1 MGVRNMPHDEEA
13 ENGRRR
19 KLADNATINAFARK
33 WRTKVFEHSCREI
46 ENCAFG
52 DECVSMGFDM
62 DCGESFKRA
71 FPDID
76 FRDVDAFEKVV
87 AGIDDILL
95 LGTAIF
101 SYWRWFTHWN
111 EFHEICGDEPR
122 KWFLLAFDRLIEIT
136 TVKEDDRR

>member
-1 MGVRNMPHDEEA
+1 ME
-13 ENGRRR
+13 RRVEKTGNRRHR
-19 KLADNATINAFARK
+19 KLADNATVNAFARK
-33 WRTKVFEHSCREI
+33 WRTKVFERGCREI
-46 ENCAFG
+46 ENNAFG

-71 FPDID
+71 FPEID

-101 SYWRWFTHWN
+101 SYWRWSTYWN

>member
-1 MGVRNMPHDEEA
+1 MGTRNMPHDEES

-33 WRTKVFEHSCREI
+33 WRTKVFERSCREI

-71 FPDID
+71 FPEID

-87 AGIDDILL
+87 VGIDDIFL

-111 EFHEICGDEPR
+111 EFHDICGDEPR
-122 KWFLLAFDRLIEIT
+122 KWFLWAFDRLMEIT
-136 TVKEDDRR
+136 

>member
-33 WRTKVFEHSCREI
+33 WRTKVFERSRRDI
-46 ENCAFG
+46 ENGAFG
-52 DECVSMGFDM
+52 AECVDLGFGM

-76 FRDVDAFEKVV
+76 FRDVDGFEKVI
-87 AGIDDILL
+87 AGIDDIFL

-111 EFHEICGDEPR
+111 EFHDICGDEPR

-136 TVKEDDRR
+136 TVK

>member
-1 MGVRNMPHDEEA
+1 ME
-13 ENGRRR
+13 RRVEKTGNRRHR

-33 WRTKVFEHSCREI
+33 WRSKVFERSRREI
-46 ENCAFG
+46 ENGAFG

-71 FPDID
+71 FPEID

-87 AGIDDILL
+87 AGIDDIFL

-101 SYWRWFTHWN
+101 SYWRWSTHWN

-122 KWFLLAFDRLIEIT
+122 KWFLLAFDRLMEMT
-136 TVKEDDRR
+136 KEK

>member
-1 MGVRNMPHDEEA
+1 ME
-13 ENGRRR
+13 RRVEKTDNRRQR

-33 WRTKVFEHSCREI
+33 WRSKVFERSRREI
-46 ENCAFG
+46 ENGAFG

-71 FPDID
+71 FPEID
-76 FRDVDAFEKVV
+76 FRDVDGFEKVV
-87 AGIDDILL
+87 AGIDDIFL

-111 EFHEICGDEPR
+111 EFHDICGDEPR
-122 KWFLLAFDRLIEIT
+122 KWFLAAFGRLMEIT
-136 TVKEDDRR
+136 KESKN

>member
-1 MGVRNMPHDEEA
+1 ME
-13 ENGRRR
+13 RRVEKTGNRRHR

-33 WRTKVFEHSCREI
+33 WRAKVFERGCREI

-71 FPDID
+71 FPEID

-87 AGIDDILL
+87 AGIDDIFL

-101 SYWRWFTHWN
+101 SYWRWSTHWN

-122 KWFLLAFDRLIEIT
+122 KWFLLAFDRLMEIT
-136 TVKEDDRR
+136 KEK